1 MVQVYSP
8 PPPPPHPAP
17 PPPPP
22 EPKQEVIPEL
32 VRVRERAGPR
42 ERAATPPLQYVDKT
56 LWTEVFQLASKPFC

>member
-1 MVQVYSP
+1 MVQIYSP
-8 PPPPPHPAP
+8 PPPPPPPSP

-32 VRVRERAGPR
+32 VRERAGPR
-42 ERAATPPLQYVDKT
+42 ERAVTPPPQYVDKT